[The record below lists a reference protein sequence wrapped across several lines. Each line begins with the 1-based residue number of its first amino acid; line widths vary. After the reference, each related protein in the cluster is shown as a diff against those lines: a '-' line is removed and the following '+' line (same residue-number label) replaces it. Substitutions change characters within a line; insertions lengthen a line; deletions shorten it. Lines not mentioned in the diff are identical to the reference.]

1 MSRSLVGERIAILGL
16 ARSGVA
22 AARLGL
28 ARGAAVYAS
37 DAGDRPELRAAAEEI
52 RALGGEAEVG
62 GHDLAKLAVSD
73 RIVLSPGIPP
83 TVPVLRAPELSGRPI
98 VPELEFAWEQLEG
111 RVVAVTGT
119 NGKTTTTA
127 LIAHLL
133 ATAGVRVA
141 AGGNI
146 GTALSELALRDP
158 QPEAVALECSSFQ
171 LGRTERFAPEIG
183 VLTNLAPDHL
193 DWYPGVEEYYADK
206 ARLFRNATD
215 ASRWVLNGEDEAAR
229 ALPGGAPGARFYFRV
244 DTPPAAGELGGYLA
258 EDGWLTL
265 RLGGCDERLMEASGM
280 RLLGR
285 HNIANALAAAIA
297 ARLYGAAADAI
308 ATGLRTFGAL
318 EHRMEPVAEREGVLW
333 INDSKATN
341 IASARVALRS
351 LDRPTVLL
359 LGGRHKGEPYG
370 ALLPDL
376 EGRVRSV
383 IAFGEAA
390 DLIVEDLGPH
400 LPVER
405 VDGSFDAVVSRAS
418 RLARPGDAVLLSPA
432 CSSYDM
438 FRNYE
443 ERGRRFRELVTREG
457 R

>member
-1 MSRSLVGERIAILGL
+1 MSRSLAGERIAVLGL

-52 RALGGEAEVG
+52 RARGGEAEVG
-62 GHDLAKLAVSD
+62 GHDLAKLALAD

-83 TVPVLRAPELSGRPI
+83 TAPVLRAPELKGRPI
-98 VPELEFAWEQLEG
+98 VPEMEFAWEQLEG
-111 RVVAVTGT
+111 KVLAVTGT

-133 ATAGVRVA
+133 AAAGARVA

-146 GTALSELALRDP
+146 GTALSELALREP

-171 LGRTERFAPEIG
+171 LGRTERFAPDVG

-193 DWYPGVEEYYADK
+193 DWYSSVEEYYADK

-229 ALPGGAPGARFYFRV
+229 ALPGDAPGERLYFRV
-244 DTPPAAGELGGYLA
+244 DSPPPTGERGGYLA

-265 RLGGCDERLMEASGM
+265 RLGGAEERVIEAGEM

-285 HNIANALAAAIA
+285 HNVANALAAAIA
-297 ARLYGAAADAI
+297 ARLYGAPADAI
-308 ATGLRTFGAL
+308 AAGLRTFGAL
-318 EHRMEPVAEREGVLW
+318 EHRMEPVAERDEVLW

-341 IASARVALRS
+341 IASTRVALRS
-351 LDRPTVLL
+351 LRRPTVLL
-359 LGGRHKGEPYG
+359 LGGRHKGEPYA

-376 EGRVRSV
+376 DGRVRSV

-390 DLIVEDLGPH
+390 DLIVQDLGPH

-405 VDGSFDAVVSRAS
+405 VDGALDAVVRRAAQ
-418 RLARPGDAVLLSPA
+418 LAHPGDAVLLSPA

-443 ERGRRFRELVTREG
+443 ERGRRFRDLVTGREG
-457 R
+457 